1 MKTILANGAN
11 YKTGRPEPVSYLV
24 IHYTGNKE
32 DTAENNANYFKNNKV
47 QSSAHYFVDEHEVVL
62 SVPEAD
68 TAWHCGAGSDCHPR
82 CQNAN
87 SIGIALCSRKD
98 VEGNS
103 YFCRETVCRA
113 EELARMLMQK
123 YGIGTERVLRHYD
136 VTGKK
141 CPAPFVENP
150 AAWKAFLQS
159 LQPNLGEV
167 SDWAREACQWAAA
180 KELFVGN
187 GTTYSW
193 KDPITREAV
202 AAVLYRFARQM
213 EA

>member
-1 MKTILANGAN
+1 MNTILANGAN
-11 YKTGRPEPVSYLV
+11 YKTGRLEPVSYLV
-24 IHYTGNKE
+24 IHYTGNNG
-32 DTAENNANYFKNNKV
+32 DTAENNGNYFKNNKV

-68 TAWHCGAGSDCHPR
+68 TAWHCGASSYCHPKCR
-82 CQNAN
+82 NAN
-87 SIGIALCSRKD
+87 SIGIELCSRKD
-98 VEGNS
+98 GEGNY
-103 YFCRETVCRA
+103 YFRKETVQRA
-113 EELARMLMQK
+113 EELARLLMRK
-123 YGIGTERVLRHYD
+123 YSIGTERVLRHYD

-202 AAVLYRFARQM
+202 AAVLYRFAQQI